1 VPHGSRSLPVQV
13 VVEAH
18 PEAAVEEHHEDGVGS
33 ATVADVEDPEVGSAV
48 AEAAVDSQEVEA
60 AEASREVEAAAVS
73 EAAAVVVA
81 SEDADVEVTEHV
93 AKTLCLYIRAP
104 RRSPADTTV
113 IILRRLGV
121 VLGVHVKDAI
131 YGAMM
136 GTVQMVQGHDL

>member
-33 ATVADVEDPEVGSAV
+33 ATADVEDPEVGSAV

-121 VLGVHVKDAI
+121 VLGVHVEDAI

>member
-60 AEASREVEAAAVS
+60 AEASREVEA
-73 EAAAVVVA
+73 
-81 SEDADVEVTEHV
+81 DADVEVTEHV

-121 VLGVHVKDAI
+121 VLGVHVEDAI